1 MKIQVIKS
9 YQSSLTLIILQPD
22 RDVPFFLSSRGAPL
36 GRIQHGSGTLLQK
49 IGNVMGLPSLTVT
62 MLRQAIESHIQANQD
77 MRNIGR
83 VLNNHSDAVGAFNY
97 DKLNRKKRA
106 EMVNHFEKQEIPTTS
121 QDETKTDDEREKRK
135 KEKRKDDEKARKKH
149 AEEYLREQYEI
160 RSSKRVYGKRLVV
173 LPNQRMFLMKLIF
186 KEVFNSIVQDFPHG
200 KCLVY

>member
-1 MKIQVIKS
+1 
-9 YQSSLTLIILQPD
+9 
-22 RDVPFFLSSRGAPL
+22 
-36 GRIQHGSGTLLQK
+36 
-49 IGNVMGLPSLTVT
+49 MGLPSLTVT

-149 AEEYLREQYEI
+149 AEEYLREQ
-160 RSSKRVYGKRLVV
+160 
-173 LPNQRMFLMKLIF
+173 
-186 KEVFNSIVQDFPHG
+186 
-200 KCLVY
+200 